1 MDKSYTPKLQ
11 KTTRKTFTTNEA
23 IQRGEYEAKIEYF
36 DYRIS
41 NLEKNFESFT
51 NNLENEIDKRFEF
64 IYLKKAELNKKSKLD
79 FFFNFSPIIISVIS
93 VGITIYLT
101 FFKK

>member
-23 IQRGEYEAKIEYF
+23 IQRGEYEAKIEHF

-41 NLEKNFESFT
+41 
-51 NNLENEIDKRFEF
+51 NLENEIDKRFEF
-64 IYLKKAELNKKSKLD
+64 IYLKKAELNKKSKLN
-79 FFFNFSPIIISVIS
+79 FFLNFSPIIISVIS